1 MVTSI
6 PLAPPQSVDKGC
18 HMAKKKNI
26 VMDRKRVAEEI
37 IAIMCRKLLR
47 LPRPT
52 EEPHFDYE
60 GQIISPNVTRNHLDI
75 AEVVMEI
82 EDNFG
87 IVFDGPEPGDD
98 SETIGHVINF
108 VHEEIALRYPNC
120 VA

>member
-1 MVTSI
+1 
-6 PLAPPQSVDKGC
+6 
-18 HMAKKKNI
+18 MAKKKQL
-26 VMDRKRVAEEI
+26 MDRNRVAEEI

-98 SETIGHVINF
+98 SMKTIGHVIDF
-108 VHEEIALRYPNC
+108 VHDEMVRRFPDC